1 MPTVFVTGAAYFNR
15 GFDAPM
21 VREDLTSQNEPRQLS
36 ALYQVIAYMTMGK
49 DMSSLF
55 NEVSALTSSTKS
67 TMKRLAYLY
76 LVENSRVQPE
86 RTVLQAGTLVKDTLH
101 DSPLV
106 RGAGLR
112 TMTNIQLPVMA
123 NFETGPLHRCLEDS
137 SAYVRRI
144 AAMGVLKQYAEAPNV
159 SAESDLLDKLK
170 GLLKDSN
177 AAVVGSAVRAMLE
190 LQYRNAPVSYI
201 HALLEARQHLIDML
215 PHGSEW
221 TTVYLLEGLG
231 ISMMWECHEAV
242 LENDREESGRT
253 RRRRHRRSSRHRGSA
268 TSSNAGGG
276 AHSSSEPTS
285 ATMPRES
292 YSAGAPHR
300 SRGRGDD
307 EDDDGNEFDALRSEY
322 VADAEETL
330 TAVLPLMQ
338 YASPIIV
345 LSAIRV
351 VALFLHSIT
360 SSHLVVAEEER
371 TRLVQRYA
379 PSLVHPLVELLEA
392 PRFEMRYVAL
402 RNVVQFITPVYTPHL
417 AAHLSKFLVKFED
430 PIYVKMEKL
439 GLLVRL
445 ANRDNGSHVLGE
457 LMVYAR
463 EPDVALVR
471 TAINAIGML
480 ATMLPELAEE
490 CVGQLGQLIATRVPH
505 LVENTVVVVQMVLRC
520 YPARFTDILA
530 PLCASLTILE
540 ATEAKAAVAWVLGE
554 YPESVSDSV
563 TEYLGVLVNQFMEQP
578 RLVQYATMTA
588 LAKLYLR
595 GARKAP
601 GNDANSAMTSD
612 ALAMLEKVLG
622 ECTDSL
628 FPDLRDRAFFYWR
641 IMALDP
647 DVARRMLAATEG
659 VRISSNSWE
668 ELGQQTS
675 HQPGSGSGLQ
685 ELGTLASVATKP
697 LRLLLG
703 DNVIGNSSKYLT
715 GVNDD
720 EDAAGNE
727 EDTNGDAAAGAH
739 GYGGASS
746 GGLNSAAAAASPDP
760 NTSSA
765 AVLPASETS
774 MSFTT
779 VLNPVQGNGV
789 QVEMMWSQL
798 GSKLVLCS
806 RLRLV
811 PGEDYMRHTR
821 ALTMQINW
829 NMFGLGVAQ
838 VFPPTS
844 LECDEKPVEV
854 SVLVACN
861 NQKSP
866 TAELQ
871 VAIEL
876 EFIGVRYVMAPP
888 IPAAYLLLPATG
900 CEPHFFAEQWQQL
913 DHPVW
918 NMPPQLHEL
927 RSDPTRMTTNLLRV
941 YCLNLVHRREMPE
954 KGVVALLLYCET
966 IGHERLLAQATLSMK
981 GSALMA
987 LSLRSA
993 DGPVAA
999 YIGEFIMRA
1008 LCPPTTES

>member
-1 MPTVFVTGAAYFNR
+1 MPGVYVTGAAYFNR
-15 GFDAPM
+15 GFDAPV

-36 ALYQVIAYMTMGK
+36 ALYQVVAYMTMGK

-55 NEVSALTSSTKS
+55 NEVSALTSSRNS
-67 TMKRLAYLY
+67 TLKRLAYLY

-106 RGAGLR
+106 RGAALR

-123 NFETGPLHRCLEDS
+123 DFDTGPLHRCLEDS
-137 SAYVRRI
+137 SPYVRRI

-159 SAESDLLDKLK
+159 SSESDLLDKLK
-170 GLLKDSN
+170 GLLKDEN
-177 AAVVGSAVRAMLE
+177 AMVVGTAVRAMLE

-201 HALLEARQHLIDML
+201 HALLEARSHLVKML
-215 PHGSEW
+215 PHGNEW
-221 TTVYLLEGLG
+221 TTVYVLEGLA
-231 ISMMWECHEAV
+231 IAMMWECHEAV
-242 LENDREESGRT
+242 LENDREEAGHS
-253 RRRRHRRSSRHRGSA
+253 RRRSRRLGRRSSVTLSAADRDAAESTSPTQRRGSHR
-268 TSSNAGGG
+268 NAQNT
-276 AHSSSEPTS
+276 HDD
-285 ATMPRES
+285 
-292 YSAGAPHR
+292 
-300 SRGRGDD
+300 DD
-307 EDDDGNEFDALRSEY
+307 ELEELRREY
-322 VADAEETL
+322 VADGEETL
-330 TAVLPLMQ
+330 EDVLPLTQ

-351 VALFLHSIT
+351 VGLFLHSIT
-360 SSHLVVAEEER
+360 SPHLCLAESER
-371 TRLVQRYA
+371 MRLVQRYA
-379 PSLVHPLVELLEA
+379 TSMVQPLVELLEA
-392 PRFEMRYVAL
+392 PRFEMRYVVL
-402 RNVVQFITPVYTPHL
+402 RNVVQFLTPDLTPYL
-417 AAHLSKFLVKFED
+417 TAHLSKFLVKFED

-439 GLLVRL
+439 SLLVRL
-445 ANRDNGSHVLGE
+445 ANRENGSRVLGE

-480 ATMLPELAEE
+480 ATLLPELSEE
-490 CVGQLGQLIATRVPH
+490 CVRQLGQLIATRVPH
-505 LVENTVVVVQMVLRC
+505 LVEDTVVVVQMVLRC
-520 YPARFTDILA
+520 YPGKFTDILP

-554 YPESVSDSV
+554 YPDSVSESV
-563 TEYLGVLVNQFMEQP
+563 TEYLAVLVNQFMEQP

-601 GNDANSAMTSD
+601 GKDSSSAITSG
-612 ALAMLEKVLG
+612 ALGMLEKVLG

-628 FPDLRDRAFFYWR
+628 YPDLRDRAFFYWR
-641 IMALDP
+641 LTALDP
-647 DVARRMLAATEG
+647 DVAKRMLEATEG
-659 VRISSNSWE
+659 VRLGSNSWS
-668 ELGQQTS
+668 ELGHGSSQ
-675 HQPGSGSGLQ
+675 QPGTSSGLQ
-685 ELGTLASVATKP
+685 ELGTLASVTSKP

-703 DNVIGNSSKYLT
+703 DNVIGSSAKHLT

-720 EDAAGNE
+720 EDAEGDGERDDGGDGVNGYSRSPAAGSATVANVA
-727 EDTNGDAAAGAH
+727 TPPGDASASASAVAAAGLPTSEV
-739 GYGGASS
+739 ASTF
-746 GGLNSAAAAASPDP
+746 A
-760 NTSSA
+760 
-765 AVLPASETS
+765 
-774 MSFTT
+774 T
-779 VLNPVQGNGV
+779 VLTPPQGNGV

-821 ALTMQINW
+821 VLTMQINW

-838 VFPPTS
+838 VFPTTS
-844 LECDEKPVEV
+844 LECDDKPVEV

-861 NQKSP
+861 NQKAP

-876 EFIGVRYVMAPP
+876 EFIGVRYVVAPP

-900 CEPHFFAEQWQQL
+900 CEPHFFAEQWRAL

-927 RSDPTRMTTNLLRV
+927 RSDPTRLTTNLLRV

-954 KGVVALLLYCET
+954 KGLVVLLLYCET

-987 LSLRSA
+987 LNMRAA

-999 YIGEFIMRA
+999 YVGEFIVRA
-1008 LCPPTTES
+1008 LCPPSTD